1 MAELRKCHC
10 CGTITDK
17 DVCPRCCVS
26 VINDGIK
33 PESEASPEATPKAD
47 AGRTTKTRKTTHKEV

>member
-10 CGTITDK
+10 CGTVTDK
-17 DVCPRCCVS
+17 DVCPRCYVS

-33 PESEASPEATPKAD
+33 PVKASEKEAKPV
-47 AGRTTKTRKTTHKEV
+47 TTKTNKTRKEV